1 MKEVVKQRLVGALIL
16 VALGIIFWP
25 IIFVDPDTDIDIE
38 TLQMPPRPATS
49 EGFQALPDEG
59 PTAPYASGDDVPLPE
74 PEPAPRATPAAGD
87 AAEEGAAVAAPA
99 GSDQPPSA
107 PGSDAS
113 AANRSEGAA
122 IPGPGETRDT
132 PIAEPQMDAQG
143 LPVVWTLQLVTLSDG
158 IKAEAL
164 RQELI
169 DDGHKAYVKA
179 VTVDGKPLYRVHIGP
194 KAERAQL
201 EALQAELDT
210 RLGVKSMIRRYL
222 P

>member
-16 VALGIIFWP
+16 VALGVIFWP

-38 TLQMPPRPATS
+38 TLQMPPRPAPP
-49 EGFQALPDEG
+49 EGFQAFPEEG
-59 PTAPYASGDDVPLPE
+59 GEATFDSRDDAALPE
-74 PEPAPRATPAAGD
+74 AEPAPGDALPAEDPAAAAATDAGEPAASSERDAD
-87 AAEEGAAVAAPA
+87 AADTPGEAAVPA
-99 GSDQPPSA
+99 
-107 PGSDAS
+107 
-113 AANRSEGAA
+113 
-122 IPGPGETRDT
+122 PGETREA

-164 RQELI
+164 RQDLI

-179 VTVDGKPLYRVHIGP
+179 VTVAGKPLYRVHIGP

-201 EALQAELDT
+201 EALQAELDA

>member
-16 VALGIIFWP
+16 VALGVIFWP

-38 TLQMPPRPATS
+38 TLQMPPRPAPP
-49 EGFQALPDEG
+49 EGFQAFPEEGGEATFDSRDDVALPD
-59 PTAPYASGDDVPLPE
+59 
-74 PEPAPRATPAAGD
+74 PEPAPGEATPEEDPSAAASAEAEQPAATPEGDAEAAG
-87 AAEEGAAVAAPA
+87 AAEETAVPA
-99 GSDQPPSA
+99 
-107 PGSDAS
+107 
-113 AANRSEGAA
+113 
-122 IPGPGETRDT
+122 PGETREV

-164 RQELI
+164 RQDLI
-169 DDGHKAYVKA
+169 DEGHKAYVKA
-179 VTVDGKPLYRVHIGP
+179 VTVAGKPLYRVHIGP

-201 EALQAELDT
+201 EALQAELDA

>member
-16 VALGIIFWP
+16 VALGVIFWP

-38 TLQMPPRPATS
+38 TLQMPPRPAPP
-49 EGFQALPDEG
+49 EGFQAFPEEGDEA
-59 PTAPYASGDDVPLPE
+59 TFDSRDDAALPE
-74 PEPAPRATPAAGD
+74 AEPAPGDALPAEDPAAAATD
-87 AAEEGAAVAAPA
+87 AGEPAASSERDADTADTPGEAAVPA
-99 GSDQPPSA
+99 
-107 PGSDAS
+107 
-113 AANRSEGAA
+113 
-122 IPGPGETRDT
+122 PGETREA

-164 RQELI
+164 RQDLI

-179 VTVDGKPLYRVHIGP
+179 VTVAGKPLYRVHIGP

-201 EALQAELDT
+201 EALQAELDA

>member
-38 TLQMPPRPATS
+38 TLQMPPRPATP

-59 PTAPYASGDDVPLPE
+59 ATAPYAGRDDAPLPE
-74 PEPAPRATPAAGD
+74 PEPAPGAPPSAGD
-87 AAEEGAAVAAPA
+87 AEEDAPVAPPA
-99 GSDQPPSA
+99 DSDQPPPA
-107 PGSDAS
+107 PGNDAS
-113 AANRSEGAA
+113 TADTAEAASVPA
-122 IPGPGETRDT
+122 PGETRDF

-164 RQELI
+164 RQDLI

>member
-16 VALGIIFWP
+16 VALGVIFWP

-38 TLQMPPRPATS
+38 TLQMPPRPAPP
-49 EGFQALPDEG
+49 EGFQAFPEEG
-59 PTAPYASGDDVPLPE
+59 GEATFDSRDDAALPE
-74 PEPAPRATPAAGD
+74 AEPAPGDSLPAEDPAAAADAGESAASSERDAD
-87 AAEEGAAVAAPA
+87 AADTPGEAAVPA
-99 GSDQPPSA
+99 
-107 PGSDAS
+107 
-113 AANRSEGAA
+113 
-122 IPGPGETRDT
+122 PGETREA

-164 RQELI
+164 RQDLI

-179 VTVDGKPLYRVHIGP
+179 VTVAGKPLYRVHIGP

-201 EALQAELDT
+201 EALQAELDA